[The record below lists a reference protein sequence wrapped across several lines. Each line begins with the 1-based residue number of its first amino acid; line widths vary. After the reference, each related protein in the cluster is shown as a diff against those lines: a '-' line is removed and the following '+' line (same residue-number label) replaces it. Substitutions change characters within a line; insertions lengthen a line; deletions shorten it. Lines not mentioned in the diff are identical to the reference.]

1 MGERGKGK
9 KLGRRVTPPPPMK
22 GGIKGGIKGFSEGK
36 FFSIWFPFCCNQKLL
51 RKVGVNV

>member
-9 KLGRRVTPPPPMK
+9 KLGRKVTPPPPM
-22 GGIKGGIKGFSEGK
+22 KGGIKGFSEGK
-36 FFSIWFPFCCNQKLL
+36 FFSIWFPFSCNQKLL